1 MKEEAISLARALSKL
16 GYCSRA
22 RAALYIKSGKVTV
35 NGRLVRTPAVKVDI
49 EKDIVE
55 VDNRRLVKPTT
66 VVVMLNKPGGY
77 VTTSNDELSR
87 KTVYELVPKDLHLFA
102 IGRLDMDTS
111 GLLLFTNNG
120 QLQDRITSPD
130 KEVSKT
136 YIATVSGKITLDH
149 IGKFLKGIEIED
161 GVVVKA
167 DQCRII
173 SMELTRTMIE
183 IKIHEGKNRQIKRMF
198 EAIGRTVTNLHR
210 SAIGRL
216 ELDLPEGSWRKL
228 SDNEIELI
236 FS

>member
-1 MKEEAISLARALSKL
+1 M
-16 GYCSRA
+16 
-22 RAALYIKSGKVTV
+22 
-35 NGRLVRTPAVKVDI
+35 
-49 EKDIVE
+49 
-55 VDNRRLVKPTT
+55 
-66 VVVMLNKPGGY
+66 
-77 VTTSNDELSR
+77 
-87 KTVYELVPKDLHLFA
+87 
-102 IGRLDMDTS
+102 
-111 GLLLFTNNG
+111 LFTNNG